1 MEKYFMMGTVES
13 SWEIIWSQVSFI
25 AFLLIQICFHSIL
38 PSLAT
43 VAFIKL
49 SLGKFA
55 DSLRSLSET
64 TPASH
69 AIALKDKYIY
79 P

>member
-1 MEKYFMMGTVES
+1 MRNY
-13 SWEIIWSQVSFI
+13 
-25 AFLLIQICFHSIL
+25 LITSVVDSISANTNLSFHSIL

-79 P
+79 H